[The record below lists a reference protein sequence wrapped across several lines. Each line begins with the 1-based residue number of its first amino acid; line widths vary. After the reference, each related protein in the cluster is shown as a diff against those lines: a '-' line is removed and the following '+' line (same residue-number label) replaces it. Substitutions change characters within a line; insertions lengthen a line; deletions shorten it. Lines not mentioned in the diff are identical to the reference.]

1 MKRFQF
7 TSIFMLI
14 FLTVSGLAI
23 SESAAK
29 NDLEKR
35 NIPFTQDKFILAILQ
50 GDTAAVN
57 LFLTA
62 GMSPNLR
69 NQQTGM
75 TALMLAVSSGNKD
88 IVRELLAHGA
98 MVDAQEDGL
107 GFTPLMLATVSGDS
121 SLVKLLL
128 NYKADP
134 KLNSKKGE
142 TVVMLAADNEYAE
155 LAKMLVAAG
164 APKYGTNR
172 DKNLI
177 TAIVLH
183 DTVKVKQLLAAGA
196 NADAADVKR
205 NTTLMIAANFGYT
218 DIVKLLLDHG
228 AKENITLALY
238 FAAMKG
244 NLDVFTLIKRTQ
256 HLDTVIPIIENNKI
270 IGLAYDENT
279 DKFYEKKEYF
289 DQRGVARTEWFA
301 KGKDTPMTI
310 SWTVYDKYGIRRG
323 QKISLTGTGIVN
335 AISEKPPQNRL
346 VLAKD
351 VTDPDWI
358 RIANYTPVFENNVLR
373 YYPSLIKKIY
383 ERENNPEK
391 DSVDPLLLSIYYFG
405 NGTERNLDYR
415 SRIGGPPFMFET
427 IDQNKDGNPESVIIS
442 EQGSWKMSYFDLND
456 NRKPEKWEYPG
467 LIEFDSNEDGQ
478 IDRWVVIDPKT
489 EQVYLDT
496 TDKAKFESFSKST
509 SK

>member
-1 MKRFQF
+1 MKRLIFF
-7 TSIFMLI
+7 SVFMLI
-14 FLTVSGLAI
+14 LLSVSGVAIPVSPASQELA
-23 SESAAK
+23 
-29 NDLEKR
+29 KR
-35 NIPFTQDKFILAILQ
+35 NIPFSEDRFIRAILQ
-50 GDTAAVN
+50 GDTTAVN
-57 LFLTA
+57 LFLAA
-62 GMSPNLR
+62 GMNPNLQ

-75 TALMLAVSSGNKD
+75 TALMLAVRSGNKD
-88 IVRELLAHGA
+88 IVRELLVHGA

-128 NYKADP
+128 NNKADL
-134 KLNSKKGE
+134 KLNSKQGE
-142 TVVMLAADNEYAE
+142 TVVMLAAANEDAE

-196 NADAADVKR
+196 NADATDDKR
-205 NTTLMIAANFGYT
+205 TTTLMIAANFGYA

-238 FAAMKG
+238 YAAMKG
-244 NLDVFTLIKRTQ
+244 NLDTFTLIKKTQ
-256 HLDTVIPIIENNKI
+256 HLDTVVPIIESNKI

-279 DKFYEKKEYF
+279 DKFYERKEYF
-289 DQRGVARTEWFA
+289 DGKGVGRTEWFA
-301 KGKDTPMTI
+301 NGKDSPMTI
-310 SWTVYDKYGIRRG
+310 SWTVYDKQGIKRG
-323 QKISLTGTGIVN
+323 QKISLTGSGIID
-335 AISEKPPQNRL
+335 AISEKPPQYRL
-346 VLAKD
+346 ELAKE
-351 VTDPDWI
+351 VIDPDWI
-358 RIANYTPVFENNVLR
+358 RITNYTPKFENNVTK

-383 ERENNPEK
+383 EREHNSEK
-391 DSVDPLLLSIYYFG
+391 DYTAPQLLSIYYFD
-405 NGTERNLDYR
+405 NGLERNLEYR
-415 SRIGGPPFMFET
+415 SRIGGQSFMFET

-456 NRKPEKWEYPG
+456 NGIPDKWEYPG
-467 LIEFDSNEDGQ
+467 LIEFDTNEDGQ

-489 EQVYLDT
+489 EKIQLDT
-496 TDKAKFESFSKST
+496 KDKKVYETYSQQSSK
-509 SK
+509 